1 MAELTLEGLQKQ
13 FDDLKKRVN
22 ILEGNSKRK
31 IDVEPKAG
39 NQFELAGLKWKI
51 LDVLDS
57 GCMCLA
63 EKLEKS
69 MTFDSKCNDWRTS
82 ELRQYLNNDFLR
94 KLEKEIGEENIIEF
108 ERDLLSA
115 DGQKEYEKCKDKV
128 SMLTLDEYRKYR
140 SLIPNEEYYWWLL
153 TPWSTPHN
161 GYYKWMAVV
170 VPSGNV
176 VYGVCRNS
184 FGVRPVCIFSPSIF
198 AKEIKQ

>member
-13 FDDLKKRVN
+13 FDDLKKRVS
-22 ILEGNSKRK
+22 ILESNSKRK

-63 EKLEKS
+63 ERSES
-69 MTFDSKCNDWRTS
+69 TRFDPDINDWRIS
-82 ELRQYLNNDFLR
+82 ELRRHLNSDL
-94 KLEKEIGEENIIEF
+94 LEKIEDEIGEESVIGF
-108 ERDLLSA
+108 ERDLLSV
-115 DGQKEYEKCKDKV
+115 DGQNQYRACKDKV
-128 SMLTLDEYRKYR
+128 SLLTLDEYRKYR

-153 TPWSTPHN
+153 TPWSTSCN
-161 GYYKWMAVV
+161 EYYKWAAVI

-198 AKEIKQ
+198 AKEIK

>member
-1 MAELTLEGLQKQ
+1 MAEVTLEALQQQ
-13 FDDLKKRVN
+13 FNDLKKRVN

-63 EKLEKS
+63 ERSES
-69 MTFDSKCNDWRTS
+69 TRFDPDINDWRIS
-82 ELRQYLNNDFLR
+82 ELRRHLNSDL
-94 KLEKEIGEENIIEF
+94 LEKIEYEIGEENVIGF
-108 ERDLLSA
+108 ERDLLSV
-115 DGQKEYEKCKDKV
+115 DGQNQYRACKDKV
-128 SMLTLDEYRKYR
+128 SLLTLDEYRKCR

-153 TPWSTPHN
+153 TPWSTPCN
-161 GYYKWMAVV
+161 EYYKWMAVV

>member
-1 MAELTLEGLQKQ
+1 MAELTLEELQQQ
-13 FDDLKKRVN
+13 FNDLKKRVN

-51 LDVLDS
+51 IDVLDL

-63 EKLEKS
+63 EKSEL
-69 MTFDSKCNDWRTS
+69 MRFDPDINDWRIS
-82 ELRQYLNNDFLR
+82 ELRQHLNSDL
-94 KLEKEIGEENIIEF
+94 LEKIENEIGEENVIGF
-108 ERDLLSA
+108 ERDLLSV
-115 DGQKEYEKCKDKV
+115 DGQNQDRACKDKV
-128 SMLTLDEYRKYR
+128 SLLTLDEYRKYR

-161 GYYKWMAVV
+161 GYYKWMAVA

>member
-1 MAELTLEGLQKQ
+1 MAELTLEELQKQ
-13 FDDLKKRVN
+13 FNDLKKRVS
-22 ILEGNSKRK
+22 ILESNSKRK

-51 LDVLDS
+51 IDVLDL

-63 EKLEKS
+63 EKSEKS
-69 MTFDSKCNDWRTS
+69 MTFDSNCNDWRTS

-108 ERDLLSA
+108 ERDLLSV

-128 SMLTLDEYRKYR
+128 SMLTLDEYRKCR

-153 TPWSTPHN
+153 TPWSTSHS
-161 GYYKWMAVV
+161 GYYTLTTVV
-170 VPSGNV
+170 LPSGYV
-176 VYGVCRNS
+176 SGSYCFS
-184 FGVRPVCIFSPSIF
+184 SYGVRPVCIFSPSIF
-198 AKEIKQ
+198 ESKEK

>member
-1 MAELTLEGLQKQ
+1 MAELTLEELQKQ
-13 FDDLKKRVN
+13 FNDLKKRVS
-22 ILEGNSKRK
+22 ILESNSKRK

-51 LDVLDS
+51 IDVLDL

-63 EKLEKS
+63 EKSEKS
-69 MTFDSKCNDWRTS
+69 MTFDSNCNDWRTS

-108 ERDLLSA
+108 ERDLLSV

-128 SMLTLDEYRKYR
+128 SMLTLDEYRKCR

-153 TPWSTPHN
+153 TPWSTSHS
-161 GYYKWMAVV
+161 GYYTLTTVV
-170 VPSGNV
+170 LPSGCIYSSN
-176 VYGVCRNS
+176 CNS
-184 FGVRPVCIFSPSIF
+184 CFGVRPVCIFSPSIF
-198 AKEIKQ
+198 ESKEK

>member
-1 MAELTLEGLQKQ
+1 MAELTLEALQQQ
-13 FDDLKKRVN
+13 FNDIKKRVN

-31 IDVEPKAG
+31 IGVEPKAG

-69 MTFDSKCNDWRTS
+69 MTFDLKCNDWRTS

-128 SMLTLDEYRKYR
+128 SMLALDEYRKYR

>member
-13 FDDLKKRVN
+13 FDDLKKRVS
-22 ILEGNSKRK
+22 ILESNSKRK

-51 LDVLDS
+51 IDVLDL

-63 EKLEKS
+63 ERSES
-69 MTFDSKCNDWRTS
+69 MRFDSNCNDWRTS

-108 ERDLLSA
+108 ERNLLSV

-128 SMLTLDEYRKYR
+128 SMLALDEYRKYR

-153 TPWSTPHN
+153 TPWSTPCN
-161 GYYKWMAVV
+161 EYYKWTAVV
-170 VPSGNV
+170 LPSGRI
-176 VYGVCRNS
+176 YDYYCYIS
-184 FGVRPVCIFSPSIF
+184 YGVRPVCIFSPSIF
-198 AKEIKQ
+198 ESKEK

>member
-1 MAELTLEGLQKQ
+1 MAELTLEELQKQ
-13 FDDLKKRVN
+13 FNDLKKRVS
-22 ILEGNSKRK
+22 ILESNSKRK

-51 LDVLDS
+51 IDVLDL

-63 EKLEKS
+63 EKSEKS
-69 MTFDSKCNDWRTS
+69 MTFDSNCNDWRTS

-108 ERDLLSA
+108 ERDLLSV

-128 SMLTLDEYRKYR
+128 SMLTLDEYRKCR

-153 TPWSTPHN
+153 TPWSTSHS
-161 GYYKWMAVV
+161 GYYTLTTVV
-170 VPSGNV
+170 LPSGYV
-176 VYGVCRNS
+176 LSS
-184 FGVRPVCIFSPSIF
+184 FCNGCHGVRPVCIFSPSIF
-198 AKEIKQ
+198 ESKEK

>member
-1 MAELTLEGLQKQ
+1 MAELTLEELQQQ
-13 FDDLKKRVN
+13 FNDLKKRVS
-22 ILEGNSKRK
+22 ILEGTSKRK
-31 IDVEPKAG
+31 INVEPKAG
-39 NQFELAGLKWKI
+39 NQFVLAGLKWKI
-51 LDVLDS
+51 LDVLDL

-63 EKLEKS
+63 EKSEL
-69 MTFDSKCNDWRTS
+69 TRFDPDINDWRTS
-82 ELRQYLNNDFLR
+82 ELRQCLNNDFLR

-128 SMLTLDEYRKYR
+128 SMLALDEYRKYR

>member
-1 MAELTLEGLQKQ
+1 MAELTLEELQQQ
-13 FDDLKKRVN
+13 FNDLKKRVN

-63 EKLEKS
+63 EKSEL
-69 MTFDSKCNDWRTS
+69 MRFDPDINDWRIS
-82 ELRQYLNNDFLR
+82 ELRQHLNSDL
-94 KLEKEIGEENIIEF
+94 LEKIENEIGEGNVIEF
-108 ERDLLSA
+108 ERDLLSV
-115 DGQKEYEKCKDKV
+115 DGQNQYRACKDKV
-128 SMLTLDEYRKYR
+128 SLLTLDEYRKCR

-153 TPWSTPHN
+153 TPWSTPCN
-161 GYYKWMAVV
+161 EYYKWMAVV

>member
-13 FDDLKKRVN
+13 FNELKKRVN

-31 IDVEPKAG
+31 IEVEPKAG
-39 NQFELAGLKWKI
+39 NQFELVGLKWKI
-51 LDVLDS
+51 LDVLDL

-63 EKLEKS
+63 EKSES
-69 MTFDSKCNDWRTS
+69 MRFDPDINDWRTS
-82 ELRQYLNNDFLR
+82 ELRQCLNNDFLR

-108 ERDLLSA
+108 ERDLLSV

-153 TPWSTPHN
+153 TPWSTPCN
-161 GYYKWMAVV
+161 GYCKWTTVV
-170 VPSGNV
+170 LPSGNFNDRNCN
-176 VYGVCRNS
+176 YGR
-184 FGVRPVCIFSPSIF
+184 GVRPVCIFSPSIF
-198 AKEIKQ
+198 ESKEK

>member
-1 MAELTLEGLQKQ
+1 MAELTLEALQQQ
-13 FDDLKKRVN
+13 FNDLKKRVN

-69 MTFDSKCNDWRTS
+69 MAFDSKCNDWRTS

-128 SMLTLDEYRKYR
+128 SMLALDEYRKYR

-161 GYYKWMAVV
+161 GYYKWTTVV
-170 VPSGNV
+170 LPSGYVNDDD
-176 VYGVCRNS
+176 CRNGN
-184 FGVRPVCIFSPSIF
+184 GVRPVCIFSLSIF
-198 AKEIKQ
+198 ESKEK

>member
-1 MAELTLEGLQKQ
+1 MAELTLEELQQQ
-13 FDDLKKRVN
+13 FNDLKKRVN

-51 LDVLDS
+51 IDVLDL

-63 EKLEKS
+63 EKSEL
-69 MTFDSKCNDWRTS
+69 MRFDPDINDWRIS
-82 ELRQYLNNDFLR
+82 ELRQHLNSDL
-94 KLEKEIGEENIIEF
+94 LEKIENEIGEENVIGF
-108 ERDLLSA
+108 ERDLLSV
-115 DGQKEYEKCKDKV
+115 DGQNQYRACKDKV
-128 SMLTLDEYRKYR
+128 SLLTLDEYRKYR
-140 SLIPNEEYYWWLL
+140 SLIPNGEYYWWLL

-161 GYYKWMAVV
+161 GYYKWMAVA

>member
-13 FDDLKKRVN
+13 FNELKKRVN

-31 IDVEPKAG
+31 IEVEPKAG
-39 NQFELAGLKWKI
+39 NQFELAGINWKI
-51 LDVLDS
+51 IEVSDF

-63 EKLEKS
+63 ERSES
-69 MTFDSKCNDWRTS
+69 MRFDSNCNDWRTS
-82 ELRQYLNNDFLR
+82 ELRQHLNNDFLR

-108 ERDLLSA
+108 ERNLLSV

-128 SMLTLDEYRKYR
+128 SMLALDEYRKCR

-153 TPWSTPHN
+153 TPWSTPCN
-161 GYYKWMAVV
+161 EYYKWMAVV

>member
-13 FDDLKKRVN
+13 FNELKRRVN

-31 IDVEPKAG
+31 IEVEPKAG

-51 LDVLDS
+51 LDVLNS

-63 EKLEKS
+63 ERSES
-69 MTFDSKCNDWRTS
+69 TRFDPDINDWRIS
-82 ELRQYLNNDFLR
+82 ELRQHLNSGL
-94 KLEKEIGEENIIEF
+94 LEKIENEIGEENVIQF
-108 ERDLLSA
+108 ERDLLSV
-115 DGQKEYEKCKDKV
+115 DGQNQYRACKDKV
-128 SMLTLDEYRKYR
+128 SLLTLDEYRKCR

-153 TPWSTPHN
+153 TPWSTPCN
-161 GYYKWMAVV
+161 EYYKWMAVV

>member
-13 FDDLKKRVN
+13 FNELKRRVN

-31 IDVEPKAG
+31 IEVEPKAG

-51 LDVLDS
+51 IDVLDL

-63 EKLEKS
+63 ERSES
-69 MTFDSKCNDWRTS
+69 TRFDPDINDWRIS

-108 ERDLLSA
+108 ERDLLSV

-128 SMLTLDEYRKYR
+128 SMLALDEYRKYR

-153 TPWSTPHN
+153 TPWSTPCN
-161 GYYKWMAVV
+161 EYYKWAAVV
-170 VPSGNV
+170 LPSGRIGFS
-176 VYGVCRNS
+176 YCDSS

-198 AKEIKQ
+198 ESKEK

>member
-1 MAELTLEGLQKQ
+1 MAELTLEELQKQ
-13 FDDLKKRVN
+13 FNDLKKRVN

-51 LDVLDS
+51 IDVLDL

-63 EKLEKS
+63 EKSEL
-69 MTFDSKCNDWRTS
+69 MRFDPDINDWRIS
-82 ELRQYLNNDFLR
+82 ELRQHLNSDL
-94 KLEKEIGEENIIEF
+94 LEKIENEIGEENVIGF
-108 ERDLLSA
+108 ERDLLSV
-115 DGQKEYEKCKDKV
+115 DGQNQYRACKDKV
-128 SMLTLDEYRKYR
+128 SLLTLDEYRKYR

-161 GYYKWMAVV
+161 GYYKWMAVA